1 MGEGKPQEEEE
12 VIKSDDDVAEDITLH
27 DKVRLDLML
36 RLMKDNGANL
46 DKHGNKTKAAQ
57 LMQSITGLPLQTCK
71 NYCSDP
77 HLNTTTHSEEIL
89 KMNTLLQALGMKI
102 HL

>member
-1 MGEGKPQEEEE
+1 MTINGFERIFTNNSEYAKPDGTAFMDSLAFTVQEF
-12 VIKSDDDVAEDITLH
+12 LY
-27 DKVRLDLML
+27 
-36 RLMKDNGANL
+36 
-46 DKHGNKTKAAQ
+46 AQ
-57 LMQSITGLPLQTCK
+57 LIQSITGLPLQTCK